1 MKSTTQNLYMSI
13 PLTFYWSEHSHIAT
27 YSCKEAEK
35 CSLLSGQPCPIPKT
49 RGSILTTKG
58 RLHIQDDSHF
68 CQSLKGRKVLET
80 ETRIWPGTKN
90 ISATPSPFSASLGCL
105 IHCPLLSQL
114 QLLHAQGCEHY
125 GHLTISR
132 LLHPV
137 KENKTSQ
144 APTQM
149 KLGMSIHCQVK
160 WIYDLTLGPVR
171 GK

>member
-1 MKSTTQNLYMSI
+1 MKHHTRWKCYDKIWSTGGGNGNSL
-13 PLTFYWSEHSHIAT
+13 L
-27 YSCKEAEK
+27 YSCNENPMNSMKRQKDMTIEDETPGQK
-35 CSLLSGQPCPIPKT
+35 VSNMLLG
-49 RGSILTTKG
+49 
-58 RLHIQDDSHF
+58 
-68 CQSLKGRKVLET
+68 KVLET